1 MDALSA
7 LLDGF
12 VTALTPVN
20 LLYAIVGVLLGTAV
34 GVLPGIG
41 PAMSIALLLP
51 VAAGI
56 EDPTSAFIMFAGI
69 FYGGMYGGSTTSIL
83 LNTPGESAS
92 VVTAIEGNKMA
103 RAGRASQALA
113 TAAIGSFVAG
123 TLGTALLVFVAPL
136 VVQVAVQIGAADYF
150 AIMVLAF
157 VAVTAVL
164 GSSRVRGVA
173 SLALGLAIG
182 LVGIDQT
189 TGQQRLTFGIPLLAD
204 GIDVV
209 VVAVGIFAVGE
220 ALWVAAHLRRKPA
233 EIIPVG
239 RAWLSRADLS
249 RSWKPWLRGT
259 AFGFPFGALPA
270 GGAEIPTF
278 LSYVTEKKLSKHPEE
293 FGHGAIEGVAGP
305 EATNNASAAG
315 TLVPML
321 ALGLPVSATAAIML
335 AAFQQFGIQPGPQL
349 FDQEPELVWG
359 MIASLFIGNALL
371 LVLNLPLAPVWA
383 KLLRVPR
390 PYLYAGILFFA
401 SLGAYS
407 VNAQY
412 FDLLLLFLLGTL
424 GFAMRRFG
432 LPVLPLIIGVILGPR
447 AELQMRRA
455 LQISNGEVSGLFN
468 SPLALG
474 IYALIALIVIW
485 PLVHRL
491 VVRRL
496 RPAHPLHAGSAHPL
510 VELAEELAT
519 EPEDELEQR
528 SVLARAERLSHG
540 APLGGGTAG
549 GAPPDSSPTSPT
561 PSTRARHD
569 DDIHGGSA

>member
-1 MDALSA
+1 MEALSA

-12 VTALTPVN
+12 VTALTPIN
-20 LLYAIVGVLLGTAV
+20 LAYAVIGVILGTAV

-41 PAMSIALLLP
+41 PAMTIALLLP
-51 VAAGI
+51 LAAGI

-103 RAGRASQALA
+103 RRGRAAQALA

-136 VVQVAVQIGAADYF
+136 IVRFAVEIGAPDYF

-164 GSSRVRGVA
+164 GASRVRGFA
-173 SLALGLAIG
+173 SLALGLLIG

-239 RAWLSRADLS
+239 RAWLSRDDLA

-259 AFGFPFGALPA
+259 ALGFPFGALPA

-278 LSYVTEKKLSKHPEE
+278 LSYVTEKKLSKRPEE

-321 ALGLPVSATAAIML
+321 ALGLPVSATAAVML

-349 FDQEPELVWG
+349 FDREPELVWG
-359 MIASLFIGNALL
+359 LIASLFIGNALL
-371 LVLNLPLAPVWA
+371 LVLNLPLAPAWA

-401 SLGAYS
+401 SLGAYA
-407 VNAQY
+407 VNAQV
-412 FDLLLLFLLGTL
+412 FDLILLFILGLL

-455 LQISNGEVSGLFN
+455 LQISDGEISGLFN
-468 SPLALG
+468 TPLAIG
-474 IYALIALIVIW
+474 IYTVIALVLIW

-491 VVRRL
+491 VARRF
-496 RPAHPLHAGSAHPL
+496 RPGHPVHTGHTHPL
-510 VELAEELAT
+510 VELAEELAA
-519 EPEDELEQR
+519 EPEDEREDR
-528 SVLARAERLSHG
+528 SVLARTERALSTPPAGETAESADSAAARSSG
-540 APLGGGTAG
+540 QER
-549 GAPPDSSPTSPT
+549 PPGPADRS
-561 PSTRARHD
+561 
-569 DDIHGGSA
+569 